1 MNNVTSIIFFFTN
14 NIEVWSYKKTDL
26 YTRYKTTDGQFI
38 QNGLGQLY
46 EVDKSKDKRVV
57 G

>member
-46 EVDKSKDKRVV
+46 EVDKSKDQRVV